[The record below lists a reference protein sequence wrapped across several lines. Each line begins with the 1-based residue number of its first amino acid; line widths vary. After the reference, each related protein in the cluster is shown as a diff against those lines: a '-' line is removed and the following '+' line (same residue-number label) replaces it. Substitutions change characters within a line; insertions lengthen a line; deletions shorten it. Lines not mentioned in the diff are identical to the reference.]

1 MMLLICSYSRKIIWL
16 ELLNRNNDPGVV
28 VLPYLIAILRNE
40 GKLVHIDAMHDF
52 YLFRLSKNN

>member
-1 MMLLICSYSRKIIWL
+1 MMLLICSYSRKIVWL
-16 ELLNRNNDPGVV
+16 ELLNSNNDPGVV

-52 YLFRLSKNN
+52 LFIQVVQE